1 MAGESREFGV
11 LLASFFSTRDPGD
24 KSSPIPKYG
33 VKPVV
38 VRCRCAGGVLQLAVC
53 DDSVDEWRYYVS
65 GDFVGFT
72 LGAGH
77 EFMACWD
84 TGDSWEELQHA
95 DERPLHKVPFQA
107 VGPALGCTWSKVQ
120 D

>member
-1 MAGESREFGV
+1 MEFGV
-11 LLASFFSTRDPGD
+11 LLASFFSKRDPGD
-24 KSSPIPKYG
+24 KSSPVPKYG

-38 VRCRCAGGVLQLAVC
+38 VRCRCAGDVLQLAVC

-65 GDFVGFT
+65 GHFLGFT
-72 LGAGH
+72 LGASH

-84 TGDSWEELQHA
+84 TGKRGEPVKRA

-107 VGPALGCTWSKVQ
+107 VLSAMGCIWSKVQ